1 RQHLTYHL
9 LESLANCKSCVIVAL
24 LANEG
29 VPGGLEQLVEMF
41 EVLLTGVRP
50 EHNEGIQE
58 LILETLQL
66 CIGELHAM
74 PQPLLDTILIQLLP
88 VTKKENP
95 TSYNLAAELLNV
107 TLAKVQTPISHL
119 VSSMLSGARGGAI
132 ESELKE
138 HVIPL
143 VFELHKVTP
152 NMLTFILP
160 EVAEQLKA
168 EDVDVRSGACAL
180 LGRLFSSPRAEYGV
194 EKPAI
199 WASFLGR
206 FIDADVGI
214 RRTMVDAATL
224 IIHRKPALRKD
235 LYSPM
240 TLRLQDPDPNVR
252 SSAVKGLIELV
263 NKDATVLPKALLE
276 AIELRMRDKKDL
288 IRQFACIGMSK
299 AFKRHIGTTW
309 RPKGD
314 YAYGVGGKVEKA
326 GGGGRGK
333 KAKSKANKDPVTME

>member
-1 RQHLTYHL
+1 MECGSRSPQKRMLDCYPILLPLLPCGRRNTCQLTTP
-9 LESLANCKSCVIVAL
+9 C
-24 LANEG
+24 
-29 VPGGLEQLVEMF
+29 
-41 EVLLTGVRP
+41 RP
-50 EHNEGIQE
+50 PSFFLQGILE

-168 EDVDVRSGACAL
+168 EDVDVS
-180 LGRLFSSPRAEYGV
+180 
-194 EKPAI
+194 
-199 WASFLGR
+199 
-206 FIDADVGI
+206 
-214 RRTMVDAATL
+214 
-224 IIHRKPALRKD
+224 
-235 LYSPM
+235 
-240 TLRLQDPDPNVR
+240 
-252 SSAVKGLIELV
+252 
-263 NKDATVLPKALLE
+263 
-276 AIELRMRDKKDL
+276 
-288 IRQFACIGMSK
+288 
-299 AFKRHIGTTW
+299 
-309 RPKGD
+309 
-314 YAYGVGGKVEKA
+314 
-326 GGGGRGK
+326 
-333 KAKSKANKDPVTME
+333 